1 MSSRKDR
8 EQSGLTHTGEF
19 LARTAVKDGRL
30 GVVLHIARNLSQSL
44 GERELIGIIMSGLSE
59 LIGAD
64 RSTLYLVSDDGKTLR
79 SVVAEGS
86 QEIELPIG
94 EGIAGWVAE
103 RGRELNLRDVYED
116 PRFDPT
122 WDRLHGYRTTSM
134 LCQPVRQSD
143 GKIIAVAQAINKSSG
158 YFTVDDQQMM
168 RHIMAMAAISI
179 VNSKLTFSLTHRN
192 LQLQQANQELDEYIR
207 EIQMLFAIE
216 RDAMVRD
223 TIEGVSELVLGE
235 LQRALPCDVIQISLL
250 HGKGVQCFR
259 LSGEPD
265 ATMQRLRR
273 PEVDGY
279 LRLVLRDRA
288 GLHPICRPQL
298 ERHDDLA
305 AEEGF
310 AFVPDTGLTVAMV
323 TEDGEMLGAI
333 GLYGRHAL
341 SACFDPQ
348 DQQMISLVGGNVA
361 RILQRL
367 RAREQQEQQGRL
379 ASLGSAL
386 SMVLHDFKTPM
397 TIASG
402 YVQMMAKHPDP
413 DQRERLAAAAL
424 KQLDRV
430 VQMSKEVVEFARG
443 TRELLVQKVMLAEFA
458 QEAEELVRQVF
469 LDTEVVVEVEA
480 LERGMARLDAF
491 KLLRVVQNLAR
502 NAREA
507 MAAQEPGRGKSH
519 FTLRIGREGDEL
531 VFSFIDN
538 GPGVP
543 ADFQARMFE
552 AFATHGKKD
561 GSGLGLAMVAR
572 FAESHGGGV
581 SYEDT
586 PGGGATFHVRF
597 PRQGP
602 PTTAPTPPGAEPNG
616 ASIVAAPADA

>member
-1 MSSRKDR
+1 MSSRRDR
-8 EQSGLTHTGEF
+8 ERSGLTHTGEF
-19 LARTAVKDGRL
+19 LARTAAKDGRL
-30 GVVLHIARNLSQSL
+30 GVVLHIARNLSQPL

-79 SVVAEGS
+79 SVVAEGA

-122 WDRLHGYRTTSM
+122 WDRLYGYRTTSM

-143 GKIIAVAQAINKSSG
+143 GKIIAVAQAINKNVG

-216 RDAMVRD
+216 RDAMARD

-235 LQRALPCDVIQISLL
+235 LQRALPCDVIQISLIQ
-250 HGKGVQCFR
+250 GNAVQRFR
-259 LSGEPD
+259 LGGERD
-265 ATMQRLRR
+265 AAMERLRR
-273 PEVDGY
+273 PQTDGY
-279 LRLVLRDRA
+279 LRLVLRDHVELYA
-288 GLHPICRPQL
+288 ICGPGQ
-298 ERHDDLA
+298 ESQQELA

-323 TEDGEMLGAI
+323 TEEGELLGAL
-333 GLYGRHAL
+333 GLYGRHAP

-348 DQQMISLVGGNVA
+348 DQQMISLVAGNVA

-413 DQRERLAAAAL
+413 DQRERLAAAVL

-443 TRELLVQKVMLAEFA
+443 TRELLVQKIMLAEFA

-469 LDTEVVVEVEA
+469 FDTDVVVEVEA
-480 LERGMARLDAF
+480 RERGVARLDSF

-507 MAAQEPGRGKSH
+507 MAAQADGRGKGR
-519 FTLRIGREGDEL
+519 FVLRIAREGEEL
-531 VFSFIDN
+531 VFSFIDD

-543 ADFQARMFE
+543 ADFQVRMFE

-572 FAESHGGGV
+572 FAESHGGSV

-586 PGGGATFHVRF
+586 PGGGATFHVRI

-602 PTTAPTPPGAEPNG
+602 PVPAQSQGNTETSGESLVAP
-616 ASIVAAPADA
+616 PARA